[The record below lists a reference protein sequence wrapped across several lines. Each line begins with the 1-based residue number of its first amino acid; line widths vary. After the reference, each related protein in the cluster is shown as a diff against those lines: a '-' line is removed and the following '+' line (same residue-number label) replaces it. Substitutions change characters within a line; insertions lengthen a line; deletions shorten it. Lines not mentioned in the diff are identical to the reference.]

1 MQGNLPSGQNFEH
14 RTCCF
19 SQETWIEVWIYTV
32 SCAITNPMAGCLGNG
47 ALEER
52 YANGPLRTG
61 SESKDTGVLCE
72 SSLRVTMADEDFD
85 HQ

>member
-1 MQGNLPSGQNFEH
+1 
-14 RTCCF
+14 
-19 SQETWIEVWIYTV
+19 
-32 SCAITNPMAGCLGNG
+32 MAGCLGNG

-52 YANGPLRTG
+52 YANGPLQTG